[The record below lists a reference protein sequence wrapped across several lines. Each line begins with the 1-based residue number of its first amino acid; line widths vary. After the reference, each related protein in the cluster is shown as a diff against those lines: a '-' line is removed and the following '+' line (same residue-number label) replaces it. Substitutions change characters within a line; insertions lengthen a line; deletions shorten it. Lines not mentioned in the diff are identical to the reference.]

1 MHCSTDDRRQLE
13 TLLASNQELSVL
25 QARLD
30 TLDEREKLEQ
40 LKAEQIK
47 ARNEQVRNRAAG
59 NEHRT
64 DVFRLRQEVAKLKE
78 RERDDRATLS
88 TATDREQRRDLKHD
102 LSTTLAKLEDF
113 EDRLE
118 RAIRTAEFFDGNES
132 EQPDAYQAAIREA
145 EENVQRA
152 ENALRADMDAAAARV
167 QAARELLNDEV
178 LAAYDRGVEE
188 QGIGAAWLKGRMCQ
202 GCFMELDPASLKSIQ
217 RTPAD
222 ELPQCPECNVL
233 LLVYREE
240 E

>member
-88 TATDREQRRDLKHD
+88 TATDRERRSSPGRDQI
-102 LSTTLAKLEDF
+102 S
-113 EDRLE
+113 
-118 RAIRTAEFFDGNES
+118 
-132 EQPDAYQAAIREA
+132 PQA
-145 EENVQRA
+145 V
-152 ENALRADMDAAAARV
+152 RV
-167 QAARELLNDEV
+167 
-178 LAAYDRGVEE
+178 
-188 QGIGAAWLKGRMCQ
+188 M
-202 GCFMELDPASLKSIQ
+202 
-217 RTPAD
+217 
-222 ELPQCPECNVL
+222 
-233 LLVYREE
+233 
-240 E
+240 